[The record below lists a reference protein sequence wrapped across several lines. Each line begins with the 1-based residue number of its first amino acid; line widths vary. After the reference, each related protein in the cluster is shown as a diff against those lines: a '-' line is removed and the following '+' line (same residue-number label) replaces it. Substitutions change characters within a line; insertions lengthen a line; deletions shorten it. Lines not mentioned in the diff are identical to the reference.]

1 MIMRNGDSIV
11 IKRCS
16 KFSKQKQ
23 NKILFFS
30 NDLIDSE
37 NSRLFEATKDT
48 YQGIGLDIKFAHNTH
63 PDFYVGSNILDSILE
78 KIRDDFVSKD
88 L

>member
-1 MIMRNGDSIV
+1 MFKV
-11 IKRCS
+11 LKT
-16 KFSKQKQ
+16 KAEQ
-23 NKILFFS
+23 NTVFS